1 MLPGSGEMRSSEL
14 NFLLLLFLAPR
25 RKYLLLDVSK
35 SLEWFFFEY
44 DADEVEDRVRNAG
57 VLDHP
62 DLGDEGLDSSDVA
75 VNFALEPRKQR
86 FSLCANLEGTATVH
100 GHFLLNAVHFLSC
113 LEEL

>member
-1 MLPGSGEMRSSEL
+1 
-14 NFLLLLFLAPR
+14 
-25 RKYLLLDVSK
+25 
-35 SLEWFFFEY
+35 
-44 DADEVEDRVRNAG
+44 
-57 VLDHP
+57 
-62 DLGDEGLDSSDVA
+62 LGDEGLDSSDVA